1 MSNLAVFCFL
11 KCLPFFCL
19 PFFSRL
25 PNFAFFYIIILLI
38 SLLRANLVI
47 LRLRAYFLP
56 FSFAVFLPLF
66 LFYGFCLFFFLL
78 FFWDISDFVVFICH
92 FFSIAVFL
100 KKRQKMKKTA
110 KKLPLPEGD
119 FEINKKIL
127 GGDIRSK
134 EIKLGPNRVT
144 T

>member
-11 KCLPFFCL
+11 KCL

-92 FFSIAVFL
+92 FFFWL
-100 KKRQKMKKTA
+100 PFFWKNGKNDKKKNGKKTTIA
-110 KKLPLPEGD
+110 RGW
-119 FEINKKIL
+119 FWNKQKNLRGRYKIERDQIL
-127 GGDIRSK
+127 IQ
-134 EIKLGPNRVT
+134 
-144 T
+144 